1 MEKKKGK
8 KNEDGGKEKD
18 ALPPPPNFDAER
30 QGAVEALLSF
40 KYVVMRWP
48 QYVSYSM

>member
-1 MEKKKGK
+1 MSKKKGK
-8 KNEDGGKEKD
+8 KKGEDGGKEKD

-40 KYVVMRWP
+40 KYIVTHV
-48 QYVSYSM
+48 

>member
-1 MEKKKGK
+1 MGKKKEKKKK
-8 KNEDGGKEKD
+8 EDGGKEKD

-40 KYVVMRWP
+40 KYVV
-48 QYVSYSM
+48 VHTSSLLVG